1 MAGKHDSCRPSTS
14 FSEKLS
20 NGRNNLSNV
29 KSFIKVRLV
38 EGLTFFNKDDSTNF
52 SGKKKYNE
60 ALQVFFFLTIRV
72 KRLIEFRTRSCS
84 PIYRS
89 PLSVSF
95 CLAKTGTRKRAKRT
109 GRGFR
114 GHWSRRFFSD
124 LRALSMLKLPIDSN
138 ANVSKQVFKAKELTS
153 LDSKIR
159 TYHNT
164 SLKNTK
170 EVAI

>member
-1 MAGKHDSCRPSTS
+1 M
-14 FSEKLS
+14 KLAS
-20 NGRNNLSNV
+20 VVLWVSL
-29 KSFIKVRLV
+29 KVYVSYRY
-38 EGLTFFNKDDSTNF
+38 S
-52 SGKKKYNE
+52 
-60 ALQVFFFLTIRV
+60 FFLTIRV

-170 EVAI
+170 EVAIWWNRTLSERGTIENWISQEKHVASPNKVTENLNNFL